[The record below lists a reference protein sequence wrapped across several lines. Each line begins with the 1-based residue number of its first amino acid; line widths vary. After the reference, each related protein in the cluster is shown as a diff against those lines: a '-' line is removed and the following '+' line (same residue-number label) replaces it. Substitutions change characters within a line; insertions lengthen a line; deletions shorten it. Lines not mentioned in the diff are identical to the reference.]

1 MISIK
6 KHKKP
11 ILTHC
16 KMRCDKPLHKKLDK
30 FELTKFLN
38 QHTTNLLI
46 GKPNLGKPVYCSLYL
61 KVGRYSARFIIKSM
75 CSNLNPHAVA

>member
-1 MISIK
+1 MITIK

-11 ILTHC
+11 ILKPC
-16 KMRCDKPLHKKLDK
+16 EMRCDKPLHKKLDK

-46 GKPNLGKPVYCSLYL
+46 GKPRSGKTSLLFSLFENKEILRKVYHKIYI
-61 KVGRYSARFIIKSM
+61 FQ
-75 CSNLNPHAVA
+75 P